1 MNGEIQ
7 SNCWSEMLSDDWAE
21 RRKVTNWKGLPQVHQ
36 YCNALINEAGPF
48 HASFCGNMTP
58 RS

>member
-36 YCNALINEAGPF
+36 YCNALINQAGPF
-48 HASFCGNMTP
+48 HA
-58 RS
+58 